1 MNVFQPIKA
10 GNVAHLTASV
20 RQLRWHTRYWGI
32 ALAIGLFLFG
42 FEAIQIVWFAPFR
55 APNVGLVVQLALT
68 LLFYSAWV
76 FAPRL
81 AWAVF
86 DQTTGTVASLS
97 IQLVGRLVL
106 AGLVLSIA
114 HLGFL
119 AILKL
124 FMWAGAG
131 WGFAMIPI
139 AILETWIGYSGL
151 WLVIYALSCFVIYI
165 VRSRLAKTDHSNQR
179 FEVRKNGKILSVSA
193 HEILWVEASGN
204 YVQLHTGRGIFMLRK
219 SLAKLSTD
227 LQGGAFV
234 RSHRQ
239 ALINLDHV
247 QSINSSA
254 GLKTFE
260 VHLSDGNIAPLS
272 RRKLTAFKSKMLTS
286 Q

>member
-1 MNVFQPIKA
+1 M
-10 GNVAHLTASV
+10 
-20 RQLRWHTRYWGI
+20 RWHTRYWGF

-42 FEAIQIVWFAPFR
+42 FEAIQIIWFAPFR
-55 APNVGLVVQLALT
+55 APNVGLVVQLSLT
-68 LLFYSAWV
+68 LLFYGMWM

-86 DQTTGTVASLS
+86 DQTTGAVSSLS
-97 IQLVGRLVL
+97 KQLIGRLVL
-106 AGLVLSIA
+106 AGLVLSIV

-119 AILKL
+119 AVLKL

-131 WGFAMIPI
+131 WGLSFLPN

-151 WLVIYALSCFVIYI
+151 WLMIYALSCFVIYI
-165 VRSRLAKTDHSNQR
+165 LRSRMAKIDQLNRR
-179 FEVRKNGKILSVSA
+179 FEIRKNGKTLSISA
-193 HEILWVEASGN
+193 SEILWVEASGN
-204 YVQLHTGRGIFMLRK
+204 YVQLHTERGVFMLRK

-239 ALINLDHV
+239 ALINLDYV

-260 VHLSDGNIAPLS
+260 VHLSDGKIAPLS
-272 RRKLTAFKSKMLTS
+272 RRKLAAFKSKMLTS